1 MTVWV
6 AGASGMLGRA
16 VCAELGRRGVEVV
29 GTDLEV
35 DIAEPGAVAAALA
48 RTGASHV
55 VNCAAYTR
63 VDDAEREEELARRV
77 NAAGPEVLGRA
88 ALERGAALVHFS
100 TDYVFAG
107 DGGRPY
113 VEDDPAAPRGAYA
126 RTKREGEE
134 RLLALGPGLR
144 LHLVRTSWLFG
155 AGGPNFVG
163 TMLGLMASREE
174 LRVVADQRGR
184 PTYAPDLA
192 AAALDLAGLAAGGER
207 APSGCY
213 HFANAGETTWY
224 DFACRIRERAAALGF
239 PVQARVVHPVTTAE
253 FPRPAPRPAYS
264 VLDTAKITAALAR
277 APRPWHDALDDHLAA
292 LAELAT
298 ERAGGSGPD
307 GPAIPR

>member
-16 VCAELGRRGVEVV
+16 VSAELARRGVEVV

-35 DIAEPGAVAAALA
+35 DIADAGAVAETLA

-113 VEDDPAAPRGAYA
+113 VEDDPAAPHGAYA

-134 RLLALGPGLR
+134 RLLKLGPGLR

-155 AGGPNFVG
+155 AGGPNFVA
-163 TMLGLMASREE
+163 TMLGLMATREE

-192 AAALDLAGLAAGGER
+192 AAALDLAGLGTGGER
-207 APSGCY
+207 APDGCY
-213 HFANAGETTWY
+213 HFANAGETTWHG
-224 DFACRIRERAAALGF
+224 FACRILERAAAFGL

-264 VLDTAKITAALAR
+264 VLDTTKIAGALGR
-277 APRPWHDALDDHLAA
+277 APRPWHDALDDYLTALAA
-292 LAELAT
+292 D
-298 ERAGGSGPD
+298 RAGGAAPGRP
-307 GPAIPR
+307 PAPR

>member
-16 VCAELGRRGVEVV
+16 VGAELARRGFEVV

-35 DIAEPGAVAAALA
+35 DIADAGAVTETLA

-77 NAAGPEVLGRA
+77 NATGPEVLGRA

-107 DGGRPY
+107 EGRQPY
-113 VEDDPAAPRGAYA
+113 VEDDPTAPRGAYA

-155 AGGPNFVG
+155 PGGNNFVV
-163 TMLGLMASREE
+163 TMLGLIASRDE
-174 LRVVADQRGR
+174 LRVVADQHGR

-192 AAALDLAGLAAGGER
+192 AAALDLAGLGAGGER
-207 APSGCY
+207 APDGCY
-213 HFANAGETTWY
+213 HFANAGETTWHG
-224 DFACRIRERAAALGF
+224 FACQIRERAAALGF

-264 VLDTAKITAALAR
+264 VLDTTRIAAALGR
-277 APRPWHDALDDHLAA
+277 SPRPWHEALDEYLTALAA
-292 LAELAT
+292 
-298 ERAGGSGPD
+298 ERAGGAAPGRP
-307 GPAIPR
+307 PAPH